1 MYIRKTVR
9 KTKDGKEYVNYLLV
23 ECVSTPKGPR
33 QRTICSLGSLAPG
46 PAEEWYA
53 LAKKLEAALSNQV
66 SLVEE
71 DDPRVREIVERVKS
85 RKRRSG
91 KQVNA
96 NEQHETVQVQPDAV
110 SVEEARE
117 AGPVHVA
124 NQFWHRLGMDE
135 VLAEA
140 GLDEKA
146 IELTRVMVFNRLIS
160 PSSEHRM
167 PTWARG
173 TAFEDITGIKVSD
186 LSDDVLYRNLDRLYP
201 MHELIESKLRAREL
215 SLFNLEN
222 TVYLYDL
229 TSTYFEGS
237 CPKNSDARRGYSR
250 DGRSDCKQVLVGL
263 VVDRDGFPIMHEVFE
278 GNRADTTTVEAML
291 DALEKRIGKSSGGTV
306 VVDRGMASR
315 ENLELIR
322 RRGYCYVVAAKQSER
337 DAYLDEFEAEEG
349 FTEVVRQP
357 SPTNPYQDKTVVRVK
372 KKEQGDGHSLLFVV
386 SEERKAKDR
395 AIREAQEKKFLADLG
410 RIKERIEKGQLKD
423 EHKVYEAIGRLKGRY
438 SRVARYYEISY
449 DSQNKK
455 LEWSVRE
462 KRKQA
467 AERLDGSYILKT
479 NRPDLEADEIWRIYA
494 LLTRA
499 ENAFRN
505 MKSPLAERPIFHQLA
520 DRVRAHIFLCV
531 LAYHLLVAIE
541 KTMQGAG
548 IHTSWGSMR
557 EKLRTHQVVTVV
569 FPLPDGR
576 VLKLRRATT
585 PEPEHVEIY
594 NALGI
599 PTEPMKPKK
608 TWVKPT

>member
-1 MYIRKTVR
+1 M
-9 KTKDGKEYVNYLLV
+9 
-23 ECVSTPKGPR
+23 
-33 QRTICSLGSLAPG
+33 
-46 PAEEWYA
+46 
-53 LAKKLEAALSNQV
+53 
-66 SLVEE
+66 
-71 DDPRVREIVERVKS
+71 KS
-85 RKRRSG
+85 RKHRLP
-91 KQVNA
+91 KQVNVD
-96 NEQHETVQVQPDAV
+96 EQRQTVQVQPDAV

-124 NQFWHRLGMDE
+124 NQFWHRLGIDE

-140 GLDEKA
+140 GLDEKTM
-146 IELTRVMVFNRLIS
+146 ELTRVMVFNRLIA
-160 PSSEHRM
+160 PASEHRM
-167 PTWARG
+167 PAWARG
-173 TAFEDITGIKVSD
+173 TAFEDITGIKVPE
-186 LSDDVLYRNLDRLYP
+186 LSDDALYRNLDRLYP
-201 MHELIESKLRAREL
+201 MRELIESKLRAREL
-215 SLFNLEN
+215 SLFKLEN

-237 CPKNSDARRGYSR
+237 CPKNSEARRGYSR
-250 DGRSDCKQVLVGL
+250 DGRPDCKQVLVGL

-291 DALEKRIGKSSGGTV
+291 DALERRLGRPSGGTV

-315 ENLELIR
+315 ENLELIK
-322 RRGYCYVVAAKQSER
+322 RRGYCFVVAARQTER
-337 DAYLDEFEAEEG
+337 DGYLDEFEDEEG

-357 SPTNPYQDKTVVRVK
+357 SPANPYQDKTMVRVK
-372 KKEQGDGHSLLFVV
+372 KKEQENGQSLLLVV

-395 AIREAQEKKFLADLG
+395 AIRETQEKKLLADLE
-410 RIKERIEKGQLKD
+410 RLKERVEKGRLRE

-449 DSQNKK
+449 DRQNNK
-455 LEWSVRE
+455 LEWAVRE

-557 EKLRTHQVVTVV
+557 EKLRTHQVVTLVL
-569 FPLPDGR
+569 PLPDRR
-576 VLKLRRATT
+576 VLKLRKATT

-599 PTEPMKPKK
+599 PAEPMKPKK
-608 TWVKPT
+608 TWIRSI